1 MSIVEH
7 IRSIWSVREVGIHGV
22 CFVYTEHTWCTVS
35 ILGVHVVCIV
45 YAYLVYR
52 EFARCTCSMLG
63 VELADLVYIE

>member
-1 MSIVEH
+1 M
-7 IRSIWSVREVGIHGV
+7 
-22 CFVYTEHTWCTVS
+22 YTEHTWCTVN

-52 EFARCTCSMLG
+52 EFARCTGSMLG